1 MEGTKETEHQFQKSY
16 VSKNIT
22 ENVCDLWKFIYGGK
36 EHEGLYEQYPH
47 GFYKNLLTR
56 ETYSFE
62 RGIKSIIG
70 EKNEDIVYN
79 MWWIENS

>member
-1 MEGTKETEHQFQKSY
+1 MEETKEIETPIQNTY
-16 VSKNIT
+16 VPRNT
-22 ENVCDLWKFIYGGK
+22 TANVCDLWKFIYGGK
-36 EHEGLYEQYPH
+36 EHEGLYVQYPH

-70 EKNEDIVYN
+70 KKNEDIVYN

>member
-1 MEGTKETEHQFQKSY
+1 MEETKEIETPIQNTY
-16 VSKNIT
+16 VPRNT
-22 ENVCDLWKFIYGGK
+22 TANVCDLWKFIYGGK
-36 EHEGLYEQYPH
+36 EHEGLYEQYLH

-79 MWWIENS
+79 RWWIENS

>member
-1 MEGTKETEHQFQKSY
+1 MEETKEIETPIQNTY
-16 VSKNIT
+16 VPRNT
-22 ENVCDLWKFIYGGK
+22 TANVCDLWKFIYGGK

-56 ETYSFE
+56 ETYSFK

>member
-1 MEGTKETEHQFQKSY
+1 MEETKEIETPIQYAHVPRNTTASP
-16 VSKNIT
+16 
-22 ENVCDLWKFIYGGK
+22 CDLWKFIYGGK
-36 EHEGLYEQYPH
+36 EHEGLHEQYPH
-47 GFYKNLLTR
+47 GFYLNLLTK

-62 RGIKSIIG
+62 QGIKNIIG